1 MKVIILLGAP
11 GSGKGTIAARLV
23 QRFGV
28 RHVSS
33 GDLLR
38 AAVKQDTIP
47 AARAAAAS
55 MRNGELVADAVVG
68 ALVVERLRQFGPG
81 DVVLLDGYPRNAKQ
95 AFSLDTE
102 AARAGVRVDAVVWL
116 EATEAVIQGRL
127 AGRRVCR
134 ACAAGYHVENM
145 PPKVAGVCD
154 RCGASLVQREDD
166 APDRIAHRLV
176 VYRTETAELIEAYER
191 RGLLV
196 RVDANAEADAV
207 AARVAE
213 AVLA

>member
-38 AAVKQDTIP
+38 AAVKQDDTP

-55 MRNGELVADAVVG
+55 MRKGELVADAVVG
-68 ALVVERLRQFGPG
+68 SLVVERLRRFGPE
-81 DVVLLDGYPRNAKQ
+81 DVVLLDGYPRNASQ
-95 AFSLDTE
+95 AVSLDAE
-102 AARAGVRVDAVVWL
+102 AGRAGIRVAAAVWL
-116 EATEAVIQGRL
+116 EASEDVIQRRL
-127 AGRRVCR
+127 AGRRVCG

-145 PPKVAGVCD
+145 PPRVAGVCD
-154 RCGASLVQREDD
+154 RCGAPLIRREDD
-166 APDRIAHRLV
+166 VPDRIAHRLV
-176 VYRTETAELIEAYER
+176 VYRTETAELIDAYER

-196 RVDANAEADAV
+196 RVDADAEADAV